1 MQSSKNNLFQF
12 TRRERRAL
20 AVLAVVIALLGI
32 WHFSST
38 GFAALPEYNYAAFDK
53 LMASNQAT
61 PETDSAE
68 KQPLESMYELAG
80 EKSIYHRKEKFY
92 FDPNNL
98 PEDKWVRLGLSPAQ
112 ARSVKKFEAAGG
124 KFRYRQDVK
133 KLIVVS
139 PELYIEL
146 EPYIALPDET
156 LPDAANIGRNSR
168 SSELPSR
175 TPQIIE
181 LNAADTLA
189 LVKLEG
195 IGPVF
200 ARRIVAYRQK
210 LGGFHSS
217 GQLLEVFGFDQERL
231 DLVAASIN
239 VDSAY
244 IRKINVNTAGADE
257 LRRHPYFTPVLAKTL
272 VSFRNAHGPFKSL
285 PDVMRCQ
292 LFSPELYR
300 KLAPYLTI

>member
-1 MQSSKNNLFQF
+1 MQNSRNNLFQF

-20 AVLAVVIALLGI
+20 AVLAGIIALLCV
-32 WHFSST
+32 WHFSSS

-53 LMASNQAT
+53 LIAANSAQPA
-61 PETDSAE
+61 TDSAE
-68 KQPLESMYELAG
+68 TPPQESMYELAG

-112 ARSVKKFEAAGG
+112 ARSVKKFEASGG

-146 EPYIALPDET
+146 EPYIALPDEK
-156 LPDAANIGRNSR
+156 LPDETNVAGHSGSSKSASR
-168 SSELPSR
+168 I
-175 TPQIIE
+175 PQIIE
-181 LNAADTLA
+181 LNAADTAA

-210 LGGFHSS
+210 LGGFYSS

-231 DLVAASIN
+231 DLVAARIN

-244 IRKINVNTAGADE
+244 IRKINVNTARTED
-257 LRRHPYFTPVLAKTL
+257 LRRHPYFTPVVAKAL
-272 VSFRNAHGPFKSL
+272 VSYRNSHGPFRNL

-292 LFSPELYR
+292 LFTPELYR

>member
-1 MQSSKNNLFQF
+1 MQSPKNSLFQF

-20 AVLAVVIALLGI
+20 AVLAAIIALLSC
-32 WHFSST
+32 WHFAAAS
-38 GFAALPEYNYAAFDK
+38 FAELPPYNYAAFDK
-53 LMASNQAT
+53 LMVANTAADDDTAEVMPQ
-61 PETDSAE
+61 ET
-68 KQPLESMYELAG
+68 MYELAG

-146 EPYIALPDET
+146 EPYIALPDEKQPGEIT
-156 LPDAANIGRNSR
+156 VASNSGGAPLLP
-168 SSELPSR
+168 R

-231 DLVAASIN
+231 DLVASRIKT
-239 VDSAY
+239 DSTY

-257 LRRHPYFTPVLAKTL
+257 LRRHPYFTPVLAKAL
-272 VSFRNAHGPFKSL
+272 VNYRNAHGPFKSL

-300 KLAPYLTI
+300 KLVPYLTL